1 MIVFGIGLTLVVSP
15 VTATVLAAADS
26 RHSGIASGINNAV
39 ARVAG
44 LLAVAVLPLI
54 AGLTGDKFYDPA
66 AMTDGFRMA
75 MVVCAGL
82 SVLGGILAWLTISSD
97 VLEAEPEVAGRGA
110 DRLLV
115 WGRGH
120 TVAAGARGR
129 GQQVMSPPRPNV
141 HVVGR
146 RLDPEHHRLRD
157 MLTRAAQPFEWHEA
171 GSPEADEL
179 LARHGARGAAL
190 PVLVDD
196 DGAHAGVTVERL
208 SDIWNFR
215 TPPSRSDYDIVIV
228 GAGPAGLAAAVYAAS
243 DGLSTI
249 VLERDVPGGQAGHTS
264 RIENFFGFPGGIGGA
279 ELSRL
284 AGRQAEGFGAELV
297 FRGVVGGDTLP
308 DGRYRIEVDGGHE
321 VTAPIALA
329 APGMDWRRLDVD
341 GVEELLDRS
350 VYYGAGRSEAAQC
363 GDEDV
368 IVVGAGN
375 SAGQS
380 VLNLANAGARVKM
393 VVRGDRLAKSMS
405 GYLVDR
411 IEQPPADRRPLGH
424 PGTRAACRR
433 APRRRHGRGTRGARA
448 PAGEGALHLHRR
460 AAPDGLGRRRR
471 RRPRPRRL
479 HPHRPR
485 PAGAGQAAAGWPLD
499 RDPLALETS
508 VPGMFAA
515 GDVRHGSTK
524 RVAGAVGEGAMAVAL
539 AHRRLEEL
547 AAEASS

>member
-1 MIVFGIGLTLVVSP
+1 
-15 VTATVLAAADS
+15 
-26 RHSGIASGINNAV
+26 
-39 ARVAG
+39 
-44 LLAVAVLPLI
+44 
-54 AGLTGDKFYDPA
+54 
-66 AMTDGFRMA
+66 
-75 MVVCAGL
+75 MV
-82 SVLGGILAWLTISSD
+82 GGILAWLTISSD
-97 VLEAEPEVAGRGA
+97 VLEAEPEVPAEAA
-110 DRLLV
+110 DRLLM

-120 TVAAGARGR
+120 AVAAGARGR

-157 MLTRAAQPFEWHEA
+157 FLTRTAQPFEWHEA
-171 GSPEADEL
+171 GLSRSRRSCSRAM
-179 LARHGARGAAL
+179 ARSGAAL

-215 TPPSRSDYDIVIV
+215 TPPSRPEYDIVIV

-297 FRGVVGGDTLP
+297 FRGVVGGNTLP

-380 VLNLANAGARVKM
+380 VLSLANAGARVKM

-411 IEQPPADRRPLGH
+411 IERHPLIDVRLGT
-424 PGTRAACRR
+424 PGARAACRR
-433 APRRRHGRGTRGARA
+433 AARRRHGRGTRRCASACRRGRSSSASAGSRGRAGPPTPASTSTARA
-448 PAGEGALHLHRR
+448 TSSPAPTCSSRAGGRR
-460 AAPDGLGRRRR
+460 AGRWTATPWRS
-471 RRPRPRRL
+471 
-479 HPHRPR
+479 R
-485 PAGAGQAAAGWPLD
+485 PAF
-499 RDPLALETS
+499 
-508 VPGMFAA
+508 PGMFAA